1 MWISLL
7 AVLFITFLIR
17 LMNAV
22 TTRWCYSPNYYF
34 CNTPPKLQK
43 FGKWVS
49 NKHGILLPNA
59 SGLLYLVI
67 LEICSTKL
75 YVCCF
80 VIQPLINMIFI
91 AVVGNLCTILQMLFF
106 CVLPK
111 INHWIHDHFA
121 WVNFID
127 VKFADLQIVVNGIRE
142 VRSRSDNFNFAN
154 LTIFAWLNSHR

>member
-1 MWISLL
+1 MWYSLL

-34 CNTPPKLQK
+34 YSTPPKLQK

-91 AVVGNLCTILQMLFF
+91 AVVGNLCTTTNVIFLCVAKNKSLNSWPF
-106 CVLPK
+106 CMSEFYRCK
-111 INHWIHDHFA
+111 IRGSANCCEWFGGGPITP
-121 WVNFID
+121 
-127 VKFADLQIVVNGIRE
+127 
-142 VRSRSDNFNFAN
+142 NFAN

>member
-1 MWISLL
+1 MWYSLL

-34 CNTPPKLQK
+34 YSTPPKLQK

-49 NKHGILLPNA
+49 NKHSILLPNA

-75 YVCCF
+75 YAAKLLRHPAYNKYDFHSCRRKSLYYYKCY
-80 VIQPLINMIFI
+80 
-91 AVVGNLCTILQMLFF
+91 FF

-127 VKFADLQIVVNGIRE
+127 VKFADLQIVVNGMGE
-142 VRSRSDNFNFAN
+142 VR
-154 LTIFAWLNSHR
+154 